1 MKKNENLQTNSTET
15 RYIPMEVTTE
25 TIEDFG
31 IDKSKVEWS
40 KIGNKCVKVIKVP
53 ATEEE
58 YSAYMRPLWREEKRQ
73 QRHSDEVSSDQLY
86 EETEYEVPDPNT
98 DIEGDFIKKELI
110 RELRRSLAELEELDR
125 TIIEMFAYGSSE
137 SEIGQ
142 AVGMSQ
148 RGVGKR
154 KQRILL
160 KLRTRLEDYR

>member
-1 MKKNENLQTNSTET
+1 MKNNENLQTSSTQT
-15 RYIPMEVTTE
+15 RYIPMEVTNE

-40 KIGNKCVKVIKVP
+40 KIGNKRVKVIKVP
-53 ATEEE
+53 ATEAE
-58 YSAYMRPLWREEKRQ
+58 YSAYMRPLWREEKRK
-73 QRHSDEVSSDQLY
+73 QRHSDEVSTDQLY
-86 EETEYEVPDPNT
+86 DENEYEAADPNT

-110 RELRRSLAELEELDR
+110 RELRKSLAELEELDR
-125 TIIEMFAYGSSE
+125 TIIEMFSHGSSE
-137 SEIGQ
+137 AEIGQ